1 MANAKSSYTGPNQS
15 LIKGAALVG
24 ASGNKP
30 VGVDLSAGFT
40 AMSNA
45 SGQRRAAKH
54 QEMANQEA
62 VANQYLS
69 EISMQDTSGILPAYR
84 PAVEQ
89 SLKGLT
95 NQLYEISMAQAK
107 LPKNSPE
114 LLELKQQKANLT
126 GEIQTIVAQAK
137 DLTKNAETD
146 LQFYSSGLASQMNSG
161 ETISFMQDV
170 AGGRGELFIVDNKL
184 SFKKG
189 DEYIPYN
196 NLPNIVPQAEQE
208 FKTIGTTMSQMSNK
222 TRPISNG
229 DKMQLTT
236 ELKGIIKTKDQAVS
250 LAMDPYLGDPLM
262 ADVYETAE
270 DAAAA
275 YDQDPIAFKQSV
287 QDRYMGMYEDT
298 WNAGYNQYTA
308 KLQSN
313 RNEGSAA
320 KNGGKAYDGF
330 ANYGG
335 VPTHVA
341 SGLNDSDKAAINYT
355 LNNKEA
361 KDGTIKIIMPG
372 STVATEQR
380 LHKADDKQWYFI
392 SAAGKTVPYSE
403 VQKYHPEMLD
413 PYTPVNLNNLG
424 AGKKNEKGKGNE
436 GFGRNG

>member
-30 VGVDLSAGFT
+30 VGTDLSAGFT

-208 FKTIGTTMSQMSNK
+208 FKTIGTTMSQISNK

-236 ELKGIIKTKDQAVS
+236 GLKGIIKTKDQAVS

-313 RNEGSAA
+313 RNEGSGNTRDRAQDQRSLAYQDLQTYPPA
-320 KNGGKAYDGF
+320 KGTAVKHTFRAPGDSMSREWEISAQDNDMHVLSSGGKTIVVGPGQT
-330 ANYGG
+330 YGSLDAFFNN
-335 VPTHVA
+335 TA
-341 SGLNDSDKAAINYT
+341 STEGSLDKPG
-355 LNNKEA
+355 NN
-361 KDGTIKIIMPG
+361 
-372 STVATEQR
+372 S
-380 LHKADDKQWYFI
+380 
-392 SAAGKTVPYSE
+392 
-403 VQKYHPEMLD
+403 
-413 PYTPVNLNNLG
+413 
-424 AGKKNEKGKGNE
+424 
-436 GFGRNG
+436 

>member
-161 ETISFMQDV
+161 EIISFMQDV

-313 RNEGSAA
+313 RNEGSGNTRDRAQEQRSLA
-320 KNGGKAYDGF
+320 YQDLQTYPPAEGTAVKHTFRAPGDSMSREWEITAQANDMHVLSSGGKTITVGPGQTYESLDAFFNNTTSTEGAF
-330 ANYGG
+330 
-335 VPTHVA
+335 
-341 SGLNDSDKAAINYT
+341 DKP
-355 LNNKEA
+355 
-361 KDGTIKIIMPG
+361 PG
-372 STVATEQR
+372 
-380 LHKADDKQWYFI
+380 KQ
-392 SAAGKTVPYSE
+392 
-403 VQKYHPEMLD
+403 
-413 PYTPVNLNNLG
+413 
-424 AGKKNEKGKGNE
+424 
-436 GFGRNG
+436 

>member
-313 RNEGSAA
+313 MNEGSGNTRDRAQEQRSLA
-320 KNGGKAYDGF
+320 YQDLQTYPPAEGTAVKHTFRAPGDSMSREWEITAQANDMHVLSSGGKTITVGPGQTYESLDAFFNNTTSTEG
-330 ANYGG
+330 
-335 VPTHVA
+335 
-341 SGLNDSDKAAINYT
+341 SLNKP
-355 LNNKEA
+355 L
-361 KDGTIKIIMPG
+361 G
-372 STVATEQR
+372 
-380 LHKADDKQWYFI
+380 KQ
-392 SAAGKTVPYSE
+392 
-403 VQKYHPEMLD
+403 
-413 PYTPVNLNNLG
+413 
-424 AGKKNEKGKGNE
+424 
-436 GFGRNG
+436 

>member
-15 LIKGAALVG
+15 LINGAALVG

-196 NLPNIVPQAEQE
+196 NLPNVVPQAEQE

-287 QDRYMGMYEDT
+287 QDRYMSMYEDT
-298 WNAGYNQYTA
+298 WNAGYNQYAA

-313 RNEGSAA
+313 RDEGSGNGRDRSQEQRSLVYQNLQDEPLEEGTTVTHTFRAPGDSMSREWVITKQA
-320 KNGGKAYDGF
+320 NGMHVLSSGGKKVIVGPEQKYVSLDAFFNNTTSTEG
-330 ANYGG
+330 
-335 VPTHVA
+335 
-341 SGLNDSDKAAINYT
+341 SLNK
-355 LNNKEA
+355 
-361 KDGTIKIIMPG
+361 
-372 STVATEQR
+372 
-380 LHKADDKQWYFI
+380 
-392 SAAGKTVPYSE
+392 AGKE
-403 VQKYHPEMLD
+403 
-413 PYTPVNLNNLG
+413 N
-424 AGKKNEKGKGNE
+424 
-436 GFGRNG
+436 